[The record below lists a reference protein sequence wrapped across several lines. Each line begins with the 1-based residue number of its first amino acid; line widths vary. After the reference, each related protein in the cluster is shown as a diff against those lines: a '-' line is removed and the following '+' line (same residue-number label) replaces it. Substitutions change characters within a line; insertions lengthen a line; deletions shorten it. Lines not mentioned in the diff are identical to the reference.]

1 MPREDVSTNSVH
13 DQRNYEF
20 PQFSP
25 PDERDHSEIMNMILT
40 PPSPYQDFEM
50 QQQGEDETANPNEFE
65 ANDIS
70 PSPASSIN
78 SSQNSPNS
86 FDDVGSSLPEMADD
100 GTPSPSASA
109 ETVVPPARSVESEDE
124 HEQGGSPQHES
135 NNSQDEIEDEEAS
148 SNDRDTAS
156 HAPTQPTHD
165 IGDGAESGSQRSL
178 SGVEESINGR
188 MASSNENSSPNQ
200 APEDDI
206 ANESA
211 EDSGSGPAPS
221 DNHSGS
227 PNASNPSSTSSSSSS
242 DTSTSSPSTSSS
254 SSSSVAFE
262 STELVEKLK
271 NATCM
276 RVRGNAGSFVAGV
289 LKHLTKCVLCS
300 MSNVVNSVT
309 EHDVKAAL
317 RANADLKFLT
327 KNCLMNIV
335 QMASDDDI

>member
-86 FDDVGSSLPEMADD
+86 FDDAGSSLPEIADD
-100 GTPSPSASA
+100 ETPSPSASA
-109 ETVVPPARSVESEDE
+109 ETVVPPARSVESE
-124 HEQGGSPQHES
+124 HQHQQGSPQHES
-135 NNSQDEIEDEEAS
+135 NNSQDEIEDEETS
-148 SNDRDTAS
+148 SDDRDTAS
-156 HAPTQPTHD
+156 QDLTQPTHD

-178 SGVEESINGR
+178 SGVEESNNSR

-227 PNASNPSSTSSSSSS
+227 PNASNPSSTSSSSIS